1 MPENPCLKVNLK
13 SITSGYVVK
22 SILDRRLK
30 MSKMFEFGIVNDG
43 GVVRNSSVEKMAL
56 FTKLVRLKSHLK
68 TENLK
73 YLESN
78 L

>member
-1 MPENPCLKVNLK
+1 M
-13 SITSGYVVK
+13 VK
-22 SILDRRLK
+22 SILERRLK
-30 MSKMFEFGIVNDG
+30 MAKMFEFGIVNDG

-56 FTKLVRLKSHLK
+56 FAKLVKLKFNPQ
-68 TENLK
+68 TENFK